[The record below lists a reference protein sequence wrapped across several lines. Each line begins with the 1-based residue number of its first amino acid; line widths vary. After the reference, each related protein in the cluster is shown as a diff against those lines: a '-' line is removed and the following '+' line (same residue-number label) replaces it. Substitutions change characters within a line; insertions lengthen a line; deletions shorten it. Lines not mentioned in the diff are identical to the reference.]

1 MTCERDMTQV
11 VEMLTW
17 CPHDTKNFNASVV
30 LQKMPTLYSV
40 NCQSPDIDCKKTEA
54 DFNFR
59 NPGVQ
64 K

>member
-17 CPHDTKNFNASVV
+17 CPHDTKNLNASVV
-30 LQKMPTLYSV
+30 LQKMPTLYSG